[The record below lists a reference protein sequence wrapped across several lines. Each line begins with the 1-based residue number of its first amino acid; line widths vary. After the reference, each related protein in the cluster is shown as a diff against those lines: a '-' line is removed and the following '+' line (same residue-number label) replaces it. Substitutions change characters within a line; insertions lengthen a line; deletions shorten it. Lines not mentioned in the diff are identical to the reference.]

1 MSTSRI
7 HSALIVVAACLGAC
21 GGTVSDPN
29 PNADP
34 SEDAAIDAS
43 GDANGDHAT
52 TILCVFPNKTLAL
65 ACGNWVSV
73 DTIDYELVDG
83 GKKFNHETPC
93 SSGACVGTSCGVPD
107 DAGVITELGSC
118 ETF

>member
-1 MSTSRI
+1 MQ
-7 HSALIVVAACLGAC
+7 
-21 GGTVSDPN
+21 
-29 PNADP
+29 
-34 SEDAAIDAS
+34 
-43 GDANGDHAT
+43 
-52 TILCVFPNKTLAL
+52 
-65 ACGNWVSV
+65 VSV

>member
-1 MSTSRI
+1 MSISRI
-7 HSALIVVAACLGAC
+7 LVAVSLVAC
-21 GGTVSDPN
+21 GGNISN
-29 PNADP
+29 PN
-34 SEDAAIDAS
+34 DAS
-43 GDANGDHAT
+43 GDAAPDAKTNQAT
-52 TILCVFPNKTLAL
+52 TIACVFGDDVGSAYTL

-93 SSGACVGTSCGVPD
+93 STGVCIGTSCGVPD
-107 DAGVITELGSC
+107 DAGVITTLGAC